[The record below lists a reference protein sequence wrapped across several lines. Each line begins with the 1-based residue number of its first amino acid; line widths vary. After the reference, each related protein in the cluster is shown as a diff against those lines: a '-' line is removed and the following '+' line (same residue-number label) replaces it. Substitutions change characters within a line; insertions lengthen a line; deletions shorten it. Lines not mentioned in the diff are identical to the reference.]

1 MADIALQGVH
11 YTERTRPPP
20 PLPSAA
26 AAAAGSTTSTSFH
39 SLQQLRTDWGPA
51 LSYAFLSPIF
61 DSISKEGYSAAR
73 FDRCKLLQVLD
84 QCEFPV
90 VALGGI
96 TSKNMQEAR
105 HMGFAGTAVIG
116 SVWQADNPVTAWQRL
131 QQAADEAW
139 VHEQM
144 L

>member
-1 MADIALQGVH
+1 MALQGVH
-11 YTERTRPPP
+11 YTEHTRPPP

-26 AAAAGSTTSTSFH
+26 AAAPGSTTSTSFH

-51 LSYAFLSPIF
+51 LSYAFLSPVF
-61 DSISKEGYSAAR
+61 DSISKTGYSAAR
-73 FDRCKLLQVLD
+73 FDRCELLQTLD
-84 QCEFPV
+84 QCSFPV
-90 VALGGI
+90 VALWGI
-96 TSKNMQEAR
+96 ASDNIQEAKD
-105 HMGFAGTAVIG
+105 MGFGGAAVIG
-116 SVWQADNPVTAWQRL
+116 SIWQADNPVTAWERL